1 MKKPVGMSSTIMMML
16 TMNLRPSGSL
26 SMSLPVSGA
35 TNIEMSMMMEVRLE
49 AIWAS
54 KPSWVSRKVL

>member
-1 MKKPVGMSSTIMMML
+1 MSSAIMIML